1 MNELSSTTKT
11 LPQTIEEKTAYVL
24 FGSDALNAY
33 RKKLKAI
40 QSKYGISSE
49 QYKQI
54 QLEAQ
59 ETAENLL
66 LFSVDIGK
74 EMQKID
80 KASGGDRRS
89 EDFKNEVDHDFEKT
103 SKAETIR
110 NMGFTEYQARDFQIL
125 ARHPESVQRAI
136 EDARKED
143 RIVTRQDVFH
153 DIAATEYPSRRQKEE
168 QELREAKKRVENFE
182 NSKVVAIGEAKQN
195 KDDNKLIFEEFNE
208 TVHKATMAV
217 LHMAIKLDEKTVTKA
232 IKATSNE
239 ELKEVLNDLQ
249 EDYKTIL
256 KVQKKIVEV
265 IDEKQP

>member
-1 MNELSSTTKT
+1 MNELSNTTKT
-11 LPQTIEEKTAYVL
+11 LPQTIEEKTAFVL

-66 LFSVDIGK
+66 LFSADIGK
-74 EMQKID
+74 EMQRIE
-80 KASGGDRRS
+80 KAKGGASFHEATRDVNV
-89 EDFKNEVDHDFEKT
+89 K
-103 SKAETIR
+103 SKSETIH
-110 NMGFTEYQARDFQIL
+110 NMGFTDRQARDFQTL
-125 ARHPESVQRAI
+125 AKHPDSVQRAI
-136 EDARKED
+136 RDARKED

-168 QELREAKKRVENFE
+168 QELREAKKRVGNFE